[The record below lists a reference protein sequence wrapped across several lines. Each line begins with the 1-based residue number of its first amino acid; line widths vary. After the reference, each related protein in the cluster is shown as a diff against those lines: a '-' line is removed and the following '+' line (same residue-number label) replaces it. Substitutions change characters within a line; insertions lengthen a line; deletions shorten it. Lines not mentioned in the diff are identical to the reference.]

1 MLHRAIC
8 VAALNSKGDED
19 LTDKMSMKDYAWSFR
34 HTIGQAPYG
43 NPEQS
48 ERMRCS

>member
-8 VAALNSKGDED
+8 VEALNSKEDENF
-19 LTDKMSMKDYAWSFR
+19 TDKMSMKDNAWSFR
-34 HTIGQAPYG
+34 HIIGQAPYG

-48 ERMRCS
+48 ERLRCS